1 MNSNLEAPY
10 LKHLIQPFINL
21 SVFYTGKK
29 VHIFLVDFSLKTL
42 WRTNLEVNSAST
54 TFLAV
59 WSGERQEYH
68 CLTSFCYKAVTKRS
82 NTEGCCKDWWH
93 KMRQRCWKLG
103 LGDFNFQRYQKRL
116 SPTSLSVFT
125 EHMFLKTSYSQM
137 KWYARTY
144 PLSLWE
150 PGEVFL
156 LWILSFNRI
165 LQESLAP

>member
-1 MNSNLEAPY
+1 MTLEISWPLGASFTLVIELSGRENCSVVIPKIDYGRVLFCFLPLADNEAALLYHLFLLPFMQSIGGLKVNSNLEAPY

-82 NTEGCCKDWWH
+82 NTEGCCKD
-93 KMRQRCWKLG
+93 
-103 LGDFNFQRYQKRL
+103 
-116 SPTSLSVFT
+116 
-125 EHMFLKTSYSQM
+125 
-137 KWYARTY
+137 
-144 PLSLWE
+144 
-150 PGEVFL
+150 
-156 LWILSFNRI
+156 
-165 LQESLAP
+165 